1 MTLSP
6 ILTSSSRMKRIAPEG
21 GLDQTNSRDIRAR
34 TQTVRENSLPS
45 IPTGHSPS
53 PSIESIWLQSIFP
66 LNVISGIGEKYAYLL
81 QQPFIRRAVE
91 LRIINVST
99 RIVASQ
105 PYTHF
110 EVAIYS
116 KTWDVASV
124 ILKNNQSLPISMC
137 GISRPQMDLRTLSW
151 VVTHDQW
158 KLAHQLL
165 SRDAQ
170 FIEAELPEISPSNSR
185 IKRMMTV
192 FFDQSKVIKKTDY
205 SDNLKNLFMYT
216 LNKAIRLEQW
226 DIVYWLVMRHPNIPS
241 EWLAESTLRFIFSQN
256 WPLLKT
262 FLQLHPSLAGLKHA
276 DFPFPTWESPFR
288 NASVLWLLAYYNQ
301 RDIISS
307 ISTKIDPRLFFE
319 TPMNVELYSQTS
331 AFDILALGDQN
342 EIIQY
347 LLNFVKD
354 NTSYDSM
361 RLPQLPYSTS
371 IIDHAVKAHKW
382 HLLLFILKYYL
393 LHKRNLPNLRFI
405 NPLSSLDQIIHF
417 NCLDDSLKEQLLQI
431 YTEIV
436 QYSRPI
442 REIKPAEEQAKLLY
456 SDPEDPRAWEG
467 VTSRTVEN
475 RIAGGSLDD
484 LVAAS
489 LTDEILTESPVL
501 EELFSTDL

>member
-66 LNVISGIGEKYAYLL
+66 FETISVASSEYTHLL
-81 QQPFIRRAVE
+81 SKPFILE
-91 LRIINVST
+91 SFKYLPISVST
-99 RIVASQ
+99 IIKNYH
-105 PYTHF
+105 PYTYF
-110 EVAIYS
+110 EIAIYS
-116 KTWDVASV
+116 KLWGAASL
-124 ILKNNQSLPISMC
+124 ILKKGSTQPISIC
-137 GISRPQMDLRTLSW
+137 GISNPQMDLRTLSW
-151 VVTHDQW
+151 VVIHDQW
-158 KLAHQLL
+158 DLARQLL
-165 SRDAQ
+165 SRGAHS
-170 FIEAELPEISPSNSR
+170 IEADLNGLPSSITGKKR
-185 IKRMMTV
+185 IRAV
-192 FFDQSKVIKKTDY
+192 YFDSSKVISKTDY
-205 SDNLKNLFMYT
+205 CDNLKNLFMYT
-216 LNKAIRLEQW
+216 LNKAIRLQQW
-226 DIVYWLVMRHPNIPS
+226 DIVNWLVIKHPNIPS

-262 FLQLHPSLAGLKHA
+262 ILLLHPSLAMLKQTNSPYLTL
-276 DFPFPTWESPFR
+276 DSPFR

-301 RDIISS
+301 QDIISS
-307 ISTKIDPRLFFE
+307 IMIRIEPQLFFE
-319 TPMNVELYSQTS
+319 TPMGVDLYSQTS
-331 AFDILALGDQN
+331 AFDILAIEDQSR
-342 EIIQY
+342 IIQY

-354 NTSYDSM
+354 NTSYNLM
-361 RLPQLPYSTS
+361 RLSQLPYSIS
-371 IIDHAVKAHKW
+371 LIDHAVKAHKW

-393 LHKRNLPNLRFI
+393 LHKRNLPNLKFFNSVRT
-405 NPLSSLDQIIHF
+405 LGQIIDF
-417 NCLDDSLKEQLLQI
+417 NCGDISLKWQLLQ
-431 YTEIV
+431 THSEIA

-456 SDPEDPRAWEG
+456 SDPEDPGAWED
-467 VTSRTVEN
+467 VTSRTVGN
-475 RIAGGSLDD
+475 SIAGGSLDD